1 MAQKNVESEKMVED
15 KEKPKSNQDW
25 KHFLKMWK
33 DKNIGLNEVKQAMDP
48 LNGVAIRSKILKHND
63 AQNIIQSASQYKLV
77 SDVIK
82 EMTGMGKEHYA
93 KQTLTGKAGEK
104 MKVGPQ
110 PKLGIDLRKDVIGMG
125 MSKVEAN
132 QFYTLVKNVDL
143 TQTNVKQA
151 SNEEKISP
159 SDALVKHVKKE
170 GFELKNFIGNSL
182 GLIIIGYLLVL
193 LFYSLLFSPL
203 VSFILWIFTGFIIYK
218 SLETY
223 GNDKTWFTQI
233 LDDFGNYG
241 FTSQPKDLETKIE
254 ENDVEIEPDE
264 PEIKLEEHKTK
275 EEDLTLKN
283 YTEKF
288 DEWRIAKNA
297 VQGPFIS
304 AGDKISGFNF
314 NSKSL
319 YKLRLWMFLLLVPL
333 LIWIIMWD
341 IISWPFMIWFSFWF
355 SIDEAINLSRVCSL
369 LLSYFIIIRIYS
381 HCTNNRNLPINSDM
395 LADYDPYIVKHLFRI
410 PNNKDSIVITSKA
423 LLFDFIGGY
432 LLIIFTGFYAV
443 NSYGMIT
450 RLSIDGFF
458 SEGYF
463 SLVAT
468 ILCIAVFIP
477 ILEELMFR
485 GFVLDLAG
493 EAYGKWTSIFI
504 SAIFF
509 ALIHPLYILT
519 VLNAFWAGLVY
530 GYLRIRTNSL
540 WPSIILHSL
549 WNAHIVILQFFNQ

>member
-1 MAQKNVESEKMVED
+1 MAKKKVKSEEIVED
-15 KEKPKSNQDW
+15 TEELEK
-25 KHFLKMWK
+25 
-33 DKNIGLNEVKQAMDP
+33 
-48 LNGVAIRSKILKHND
+48 
-63 AQNIIQSASQYKLV
+63 
-77 SDVIK
+77 
-82 EMTGMGKEHYA
+82 
-93 KQTLTGKAGEK
+93 
-104 MKVGPQ
+104 
-110 PKLGIDLRKDVIGMG
+110 
-125 MSKVEAN
+125 
-132 QFYTLVKNVDL
+132 
-143 TQTNVKQA
+143 
-151 SNEEKISP
+151 SP
-159 SDALVKHVKKE
+159 MDALVQHVNEE
-170 GFELKNFIGNSL
+170 GFDLKNLIGDYI
-182 GLIIIGYLLVL
+182 GFAIIGYLLIL

-203 VSFILWIFTGFIIYK
+203 VSFILWMFTGLIIYK
-218 SLETY
+218 SLEAY
-223 GNDKTWFTQI
+223 GNDKTWFSQI

-241 FTSQPKDLETKIE
+241 FTSQSKDLEAKIE
-254 ENDVEIEPDE
+254 EKKVE
-264 PEIKLEEHKTK
+264 LEEDKT
-275 EEDLTLKN
+275 EEYLTLTN
-283 YTEKF
+283 YTGKF
-288 DEWRIAKNA
+288 DEWRIAKDA
-297 VQGPFIS
+297 VSGPFVS
-304 AGDKISGFNF
+304 AGNQISDFSF
-314 NSKSL
+314 NSEGL

-341 IISWPFMIWFSFWF
+341 IVSWPFMIWFSFWF
-355 SIDEAINLSRVCSL
+355 SMDDAINLSRVCSL

-395 LADYDPYIVKHLFRI
+395 LADYDSYIVKHLFRI
-410 PNNKDSIVITSKA
+410 PNNKDSVVITSKA

-450 RLSIDGFF
+450 RLSLDGFF

-493 EAYGKWTSIFI
+493 EAYGKWASIFI

>member
-1 MAQKNVESEKMVED
+1 MAKKKVKSEEIVED
-15 KEKPKSNQDW
+15 TEELEK
-25 KHFLKMWK
+25 
-33 DKNIGLNEVKQAMDP
+33 
-48 LNGVAIRSKILKHND
+48 
-63 AQNIIQSASQYKLV
+63 
-77 SDVIK
+77 
-82 EMTGMGKEHYA
+82 
-93 KQTLTGKAGEK
+93 
-104 MKVGPQ
+104 
-110 PKLGIDLRKDVIGMG
+110 
-125 MSKVEAN
+125 
-132 QFYTLVKNVDL
+132 
-143 TQTNVKQA
+143 
-151 SNEEKISP
+151 SP
-159 SDALVKHVKKE
+159 MDALVQHVNEE
-170 GFELKNFIGNSL
+170 GFDLKNLIGDYI
-182 GLIIIGYLLVL
+182 GFAIIGYLLIL

-203 VSFILWIFTGFIIYK
+203 VSFILWMFTGLIIYK
-218 SLETY
+218 SLEAY
-223 GNDKTWFTQI
+223 GNDKTWFSQI
-233 LDDFGNYG
+233 LDDLGNYG
-241 FTSQPKDLETKIE
+241 FTSQSKDLEAKIE
-254 ENDVEIEPDE
+254 EKKVE
-264 PEIKLEEHKTK
+264 LEEDKT
-275 EEDLTLKN
+275 EEYLTLTN
-283 YTEKF
+283 YTGKF
-288 DEWRIAKNA
+288 DEWRIAKDA
-297 VQGPFIS
+297 VSGPFVS
-304 AGDKISGFNF
+304 AGNQISDFSF
-314 NSKSL
+314 NSEGL

-341 IISWPFMIWFSFWF
+341 IVSWPFMIWFSFWF
-355 SIDEAINLSRVCSL
+355 SMDDAINLSRVCSL

-381 HCTNNRNLPINSDM
+381 HCTNNRNLPINSDI

-410 PNNKDSIVITSKA
+410 PNNKDSVVITSKA

-450 RLSIDGFF
+450 RLSLDGFF

-493 EAYGKWTSIFI
+493 EAYGKWASIFI

>member
-1 MAQKNVESEKMVED
+1 MAKKKVKSEEMVKDTEEL
-15 KEKPKSNQDW
+15 EK
-25 KHFLKMWK
+25 
-33 DKNIGLNEVKQAMDP
+33 
-48 LNGVAIRSKILKHND
+48 
-63 AQNIIQSASQYKLV
+63 
-77 SDVIK
+77 
-82 EMTGMGKEHYA
+82 
-93 KQTLTGKAGEK
+93 
-104 MKVGPQ
+104 
-110 PKLGIDLRKDVIGMG
+110 
-125 MSKVEAN
+125 
-132 QFYTLVKNVDL
+132 
-143 TQTNVKQA
+143 
-151 SNEEKISP
+151 SP
-159 SDALVKHVKKE
+159 TDALIQHVNE
-170 GFELKNFIGNSL
+170 GGFDLKNLIGDYI
-182 GLIIIGYLLVL
+182 GFAIIGYLFTL
-193 LFYSLLFSPL
+193 LFYSLLFPPL
-203 VSFILWIFTGFIIYK
+203 WSFILWIFTGFILYK
-218 SLETY
+218 SLEAY
-223 GNDKTWFTQI
+223 GNDKTWFSQI

-241 FTSQPKDLETKIE
+241 FTSQSKDLETKIE

-264 PEIKLEEHKTK
+264 TEVELEEHKTE
-275 EEDLTLKN
+275 EEDLTLTN

-288 DEWRIAKNA
+288 DEWRIAKDA
-297 VQGPFIS
+297 VSGPFIS
-304 AGDKISGFNF
+304 AGDKISGFTF

-341 IISWPFMIWFSFWF
+341 IVSWPFMIWFSFWF
-355 SIDEAINLSRVCSL
+355 SMDDAINLSRVCSL

-395 LADYDPYIVKHLFRI
+395 LADYDSYIVKHLFRI
-410 PNNKDSIVITSKA
+410 PNNKDSVVITSKA

-450 RLSIDGFF
+450 RLSLDGFF

-509 ALIHPLYILT
+509 ALVHPLYVLT

>member
-1 MAQKNVESEKMVED
+1 MAKKKVKSEEIVED
-15 KEKPKSNQDW
+15 TEELEK
-25 KHFLKMWK
+25 
-33 DKNIGLNEVKQAMDP
+33 
-48 LNGVAIRSKILKHND
+48 
-63 AQNIIQSASQYKLV
+63 
-77 SDVIK
+77 
-82 EMTGMGKEHYA
+82 
-93 KQTLTGKAGEK
+93 
-104 MKVGPQ
+104 
-110 PKLGIDLRKDVIGMG
+110 
-125 MSKVEAN
+125 
-132 QFYTLVKNVDL
+132 
-143 TQTNVKQA
+143 
-151 SNEEKISP
+151 SP
-159 SDALVKHVKKE
+159 MDALVQHVNEE
-170 GFELKNFIGNSL
+170 GFDLKNLIGDYI
-182 GLIIIGYLLVL
+182 GFAIIGYLLIL

-203 VSFILWIFTGFIIYK
+203 VSFILWMFTGLIIYK
-218 SLETY
+218 SLEAY
-223 GNDKTWFTQI
+223 GNDKTWFSQI

-241 FTSQPKDLETKIE
+241 FTSQSKDLEAKIE
-254 ENDVEIEPDE
+254 ED
-264 PEIKLEEHKTK
+264 KTEEY
-275 EEDLTLKN
+275 LTLTN
-283 YTEKF
+283 YTGKF
-288 DEWRIAKNA
+288 DEWRIAKDA
-297 VQGPFIS
+297 VSGPFVS
-304 AGDKISGFNF
+304 AGNQISDFSF
-314 NSKSL
+314 NSEGL

-341 IISWPFMIWFSFWF
+341 IVSWPFMIWFSFWF
-355 SIDEAINLSRVCSL
+355 SMDDAINLSRVCSL

-395 LADYDPYIVKHLFRI
+395 LADYDSYIVKHLFRI
-410 PNNKDSIVITSKA
+410 PNNKDSVVITSKA

-450 RLSIDGFF
+450 RLSLDGFF

-493 EAYGKWTSIFI
+493 EAYGKWASIFI